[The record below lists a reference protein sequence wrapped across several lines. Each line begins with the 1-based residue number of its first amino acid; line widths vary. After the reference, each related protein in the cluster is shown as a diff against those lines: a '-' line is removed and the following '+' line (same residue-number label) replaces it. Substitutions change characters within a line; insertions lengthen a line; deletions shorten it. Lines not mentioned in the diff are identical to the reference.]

1 MPETEFMHA
10 QQPCGCVSPDKPT
23 WCFIEMNNLRGNF
36 ASEMD
41 NAVRRCRGVL
51 LEMHPR
57 MLAHRILERAG
68 GVNTDSATLE
78 SFWVHSK
85 GDLVKEELVTWR
97 GDNYYQK
104 RMKLPRESDTSR
116 ATQ

>member
-1 MPETEFMHA
+1 MRE
-10 QQPCGCVSPDKPT
+10 
-23 WCFIEMNNLRGNF
+23 
-36 ASEMD
+36 
-41 NAVRRCRGVL
+41 VL

-57 MLAHRILERAG
+57 LLADGVLERAG
-68 GVNTDSATLE
+68 GVNTDATTLE

-97 GDNYYQK
+97 RDSCYRK

-116 ATQ
+116 VTQ